1 MEPTGDDRRVQR
13 RVEAALA
20 IRVQGVDS
28 AGQPYDDDSTAI
40 EVSRRGLSF
49 LTARELTLFTIVTII
64 IPGRGPSRAGQGSSD
79 FFTEAAVVRCSKDQE
94 GYNRVGVRFL
104 GANLTI
110 YSAEAG

>member
-1 MEPTGDDRRVQR
+1 MESSGEDRRVQR

-28 AGQPYDDDSTAI
+28 AGEAYNDDVTAL

-49 LTARELTLFTIVTII
+49 LTPRELALFTIVTII
-64 IPGRGPSRAGQGSSD
+64 IAGRGPARAGQGPTD

-94 GYNRVGVRFL
+94 GVNRVGVRFL
-104 GANLTI
+104 GASLPM
-110 YSAEAG
+110 YSPEGA